1 LPLTVASIEFNHFY
15 CRKVTLTPS
24 SNQYQITL
32 HYEEQHPYDGTT
44 ISLDIDQ
51 SLWIHLHEIVYNVYT
66 TNARLLIVCVLSVFP
81 PFFVIRQDA
90 QPLRGT
96 PPGLLSKIAPL

>member
-1 LPLTVASIEFNHFY
+1 
-15 CRKVTLTPS
+15 
-24 SNQYQITL
+24 
-32 HYEEQHPYDGTT
+32 
-44 ISLDIDQ
+44 
-51 SLWIHLHEIVYNVYT
+51 
-66 TNARLLIVCVLSVFP
+66 VCVLSVFP